1 MAIIAK
7 SSGSNYPKQVT
18 PAGSH
23 VARCY
28 GMIEVGTEET
38 EYKGEK
44 KVGHKVIVDFELPLE
59 TAVFREGED
68 ERPFVISKEYN
79 LSFHEK
85 ATLRKDLEAWRGA
98 KFTEAEAESFD
109 ITRLV
114 GKACMLNVTHNKSA
128 DGTKTYANIS
138 SISPI
143 PKGLQCPEQV
153 NPTRILSYSDWDQ
166 ELFMT
171 LPEWLA
177 AKITKT
183 PEFNAKFGELPE
195 VPKGQE
201 LVSEDTFDEPP
212 F

>member
-1 MAIIAK
+1 MAIFAK

-28 GMIEVGTEET
+28 GMLEIGTEES

-44 KVGHKVIVDFELPLE
+44 KIGYKVIVDFELPLE
-59 TAVFREGED
+59 TAIFREGEA
-68 ERPFVISKEYN
+68 EKPFVISKEYN

-98 KFTEAEAESFD
+98 VFTEAEAESFD

-114 GKACMLNVTHNKSA
+114 GKACMLNITHKKSA

-143 PKGLQCPEQV
+143 PKGLQCPTQV

-177 AKITKT
+177 TKITKT
-183 PEFNAKFGELPE
+183 PEFNAKFGALPDIA
-195 VPKGQE
+195 PQMD
-201 LVSEDTFDEPP
+201 LVAEDNFDEPP